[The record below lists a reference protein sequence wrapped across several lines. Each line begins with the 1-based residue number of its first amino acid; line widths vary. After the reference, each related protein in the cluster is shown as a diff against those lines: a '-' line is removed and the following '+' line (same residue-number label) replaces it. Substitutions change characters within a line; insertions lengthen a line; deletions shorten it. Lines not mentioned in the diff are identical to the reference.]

1 MYCNKVDTFLGHFLK
16 AYLNMGMLNSQN
28 LVLTKVTL
36 KIHNFIRRRGLH
48 IYAVSMVIKMFEY
61 QFRLMFSTS

>member
-28 LVLTKVTL
+28 LVLTNVTL
-36 KIHNFIRRRGLH
+36 KIHNFIRRGLH
-48 IYAVSMVIKMFEY
+48 IYAVSMDMKMFEY
-61 QFRLMFSTS
+61 QFRLMFSVS